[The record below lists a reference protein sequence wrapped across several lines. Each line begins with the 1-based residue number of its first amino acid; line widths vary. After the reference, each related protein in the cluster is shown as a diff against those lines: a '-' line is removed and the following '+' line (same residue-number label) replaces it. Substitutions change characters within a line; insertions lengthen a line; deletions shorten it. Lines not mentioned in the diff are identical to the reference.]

1 MKYLKVVT
9 GLTGPAGSYGILK
22 GETIYLLDHS
32 PFSGSAEETGVSV
45 PLVEVKRFLPPVEPP
60 NIIALG
66 LNYVEHAKEGKW
78 DLPLAP
84 VIFLKATTSLAGHLA
99 SIILPAEAP
108 SEVDYEVELTIVIGK
123 EAKNVPE
130 EKALDYVFGYTC
142 GNDVSARDCQMR
154 TDKQWARAKSFDTF
168 APTGPVIETELDP
181 SGLAVQSRLNGKVMQ
196 AGNTRDLIFKVP
208 AIVSYLSRQM
218 TLLPQ
223 TLIMTGTPPGVGF
236 ARKPP
241 VFLKP
246 GDRIE
251 VQIEGIGILINPV
264 AQERHCE

>member
-1 MKYLKVVT
+1 MKYIRIAAGK
-9 GLTGPAGSYGILK
+9 TGPVGSYGILR
-22 GETIYLLDHS
+22 GEVVYLLDRS
-32 PFSGSAEETGVSV
+32 PFSDSARETGIFV
-45 PLVEVKRFLPPVEPP
+45 PLGQVQRFLPPVEPP

-66 LNYVEHAKEGKW
+66 LNYVEHAREGKW

-99 SIILPAEAP
+99 PIILPVEAP
-108 SEVDYEVELTIVIGK
+108 SEVDYEAELTIVIGK

-130 EKALDYVFGYTC
+130 ERALDCVFGYTC

-154 TDKQWARAKSFDTF
+154 MDKQWARAKSFDTF
-168 APTGPVIETELDP
+168 APIGPVIETELDP
-181 SGLAVQSRLNGKVMQ
+181 SDLTVQSRLNGKVMQ
-196 AGNTRDLIFKVP
+196 DGRTRDLIFKVP

-236 ARKPP
+236 ARRPP

-251 VQIEGIGILINPV
+251 VEIEGIGALINPV
-264 AQERHCE
+264 AAEK

>member
-1 MKYLKVVT
+1 MKYARIT
-9 GLTGPAGSYGILK
+9 SEQTGPGGSYGILK
-22 GETIYLLDHS
+22 KETIYLLDRS
-32 PFSGSAEETGVSV
+32 PFPGLARETGVMVS
-45 PLVEVKRFLPPVEPP
+45 LAEVKSFLPPADPP

-66 LNYVEHAKEGKW
+66 LNYAEHAREGRW

-84 VIFLKATTSLAGHLA
+84 VVFLKATTSLTSHLA
-99 SIILPAEAP
+99 PIILPAEAP
-108 SEVDYEVELTIVIGK
+108 SEVDYEAELVIVIGK
-123 EAKNVPE
+123 EAKNISE

-168 APTGPVIETELDP
+168 APIGPVIETELNP
-181 SGLAVQSRLNGKVMQ
+181 SGLAVQSQLNGKVMQ
-196 AGNTRDLIFKVP
+196 DGNTGDLIFKVP

-241 VFLKP
+241 VFLKS

-251 VQIEGIGILINPV
+251 IEIEGIGILVNPV
-264 AQERHCE
+264 VEEK